1 MGEYVIFF
9 RFLSLMH
16 TPPELALHHGAE
28 LHLVKL
34 SRAAQMAPILSDQ
47 IEIILCVV
55 CMRGSRLVNPFRTM
69 TTHLQHTNTITS
81 ISLHLLPSA
90 IFLHLSRCNTTTS
103 ADQRE
108 KKVPVMCMRAVS
120 GKLVIPL
127 LNSLNVRPP
136 DPSLSSRTYMSSMRW
151 IRLSV
156 SCQSYVCARVRTYL
170 VTTYFKWSSLCC
182 KRLLSN
188 LKFVCSF
195 KHEP

>member
-1 MGEYVIFF
+1 MGEYVIFS

-81 ISLHLLPSA
+81 TLLHLLPSA
-90 IFLHLSRCNTTTS
+90 LLCFISFHFCICIGAIQQLPPI
-103 ADQRE
+103 
-108 KKVPVMCMRAVS
+108 K
-120 GKLVIPL
+120 GKGK
-127 LNSLNVRPP
+127 
-136 DPSLSSRTYMSSMRW
+136 Y
-151 IRLSV
+151 
-156 SCQSYVCARVRTYL
+156 Q
-170 VTTYFKWSSLCC
+170 
-182 KRLLSN
+182 
-188 LKFVCSF
+188 
-195 KHEP
+195 

>member
-1 MGEYVIFF
+1 MYARQQTGQSISYNDNT
-9 RFLSLMH
+9 L
-16 TPPELALHHGAE
+16 
-28 LHLVKL
+28 
-34 SRAAQMAPILSDQ
+34 
-47 IEIILCVV
+47 
-55 CMRGSRLVNPFRTM
+55 
-69 TTHLQHTNTITS
+69 TTHQHYYFYFASSPS
-81 ISLHLLPSA
+81 ISTTLLHLLP
-90 IFLHLSRCNTTTS
+90 FLHLYRCNTTTS

-108 KKVPVMCMRAVS
+108 RKVPVMCMRAVS

-136 DPSLSSRTYMSSMRW
+136 DPSLSSRKYMSSMRW

-156 SCQSYVCARVRTYL
+156 SCQPYMCARVRTYL